1 MHQQLAVSPIDLE
14 SVIAVVTFVVA
25 AAVVVSTTAKDLL
38 GK

>member
-1 MHQQLAVSPIDLE
+1 MHQQLPVSPIDLE

-25 AAVVVSTTAKDLL
+25 AVVVVSTTAKDLL

>member
-25 AAVVVSTTAKDLL
+25 AVVVSTTAKDLL